1 MSVRALSEQRFDCGE
16 VAGQPCRMDSGV
28 GLISVRYF
36 VKAGGLIPIAQT
48 SQNSFSKH
56 CILDRILK
64 GERPTDL
71 SVQAPTKY
79 ELAVNISS
87 AVRKNAGV
95 YRDGITF
102 MLQLFLHLSIRC
114 VQSAP

>member
-1 MSVRALSEQRFDCGE
+1 
-16 VAGQPCRMDSGV
+16 MDSGV

-87 AVRKNAGV
+87 AVTEECR
-95 YRDGITF
+95 R
-102 MLQLFLHLSIRC
+102 LSRRHY
-114 VQSAP
+114 VHASALSAPFDQMCPIGTSV